1 MEETYLLNVEGVKKK
16 ILHGGYGRL
25 PDFQEGSKI
34 TFHFQTL
41 KDDFERTV
49 IDDSR
54 NTGVPME
61 IIVGKMFKIEIWETL
76 LTSMRIN
83 EVAEFWCDAVHTGMY
98 ALVSKGLRK
107 IAEGK
112 DPLQGQK
119 HQCGIGNMFDYHS
132 TGYEDLD
139 ELQRTPQP
147 LIFIMELFKVEDPS
161 SYKRDTW
168 AMNNEEKLA
177 AVPKLHTEG
186 NRLVL
191 SRKFKEASEKYQE
204 AIICLRNLQVT
215 EKPWE
220 EGWLKLENLITP
232 LVLNYCQ
239 CQLELGEYYEV
250 LEHTT
255 AILQKNNENVKAYF
269 KRAKAHAAVW
279 NEKEARADFLRVA
292 QLDSSLTAAVR
303 KELKVLGE
311 RMRWKHMED
320 RKRYRDL
327 FQQPLSKGESEVSEE
342 SSVEKQEQA
351 GNGLTAEQEQNNP
364 EALKHKRGLGA
375 RKRET
380 DQGNV
385 VEEVKGLL
393 VKVGER
399 EREDFVPQKKIEET
413 VTAKQIG
420 IQGEQ
425 RERQLFPDSGNCMV
439 ESSENEQ
446 ELGLGLEEPK
456 LEVEAAEMN
465 SEAWDQNGERD
476 FATLTGKQDLRATHS
491 LDQMTVKPMN
501 DTEEGSTEGHCETEA
516 SIGLEIFTRK
526 GQYEG
531 RCENRE
537 TEAHYLHRKQA
548 NVSFGSEHGKEGMRA
563 KSFEEEDCSQVQQE
577 KSKRGMEVS
586 NELDLLEETALR
598 KEKGDIGDNSKP
610 EKKLCGYEAS
620 PSCYE
625 ANPEG
630 RVPVIEDCGKGIIS
644 HSVEVE
650 TTLREV
656 RDNHKEKV
664 GSDKE
669 GINTEDTSTTQE
681 KIEWDELGLKY
692 FEAEL
697 IPSTETENSKIGPQG
712 TTSDTKQVDLQ
723 VTWEDPEKR
732 GATEQIWGEEPF
744 GGFKM
749 SEMEHGDMHDT
760 ALSMSC
766 AEEKRHMFCSGE
778 IAGLEIAGRWDIS
791 LPGQTA
797 LKQEETGFQ
806 EGKWSESD
814 GIREPVTQ
822 AFGPGQS
829 EDLITFAEE
838 ASSTS

>member
-16 ILHGGYGRL
+16 ILHGGYGKL

-83 EVAEFWCDAVHTGMY
+83 EVAQFWCDAVHTGMY

-204 AIICLRNLQVT
+204 AIICLRNLQVK

-255 AILQKNNENVKAYF
+255 AILQKNNENVKAFF

-279 NEKEARADFLRVA
+279 NEKEARGDFLRVA
-292 QLDSSLTAAVR
+292 QLDPSLTAAVR

-327 FQQPLSKGESEVSEE
+327 FQQPLSKGESEE

-364 EALKHKRGLGA
+364 EVLKHKRGLGA
-375 RKRET
+375 KKRET

-399 EREDFVPQKKIEET
+399 ERDFVSQKKIEET
-413 VTAKQIG
+413 VTAKRIG

-425 RERQLFPDSGNCMV
+425 RERQLLPDSGNCMV

-446 ELGLGLEEPK
+446 QLGLGLQEPK

-476 FATLTGKQDLRATHS
+476 FATLTGKQDLRVTHIS

-516 SIGLEIFTRK
+516 STGLEIFTRK

-531 RCENRE
+531 RCENGE
-537 TEAHYLHRKQA
+537 TEAHYLHRKQT

-630 RVPVIEDCGKGIIS
+630 RVPVIEDCGKGIIT
-644 HSVEVE
+644 HNVKVE
-650 TTLREV
+650 TSLREV

-697 IPSTETENSKIGPQG
+697 IPSTEAENSKIGPQG

-732 GATEQIWGEEPF
+732 GGTEQIWGEEPF
-744 GGFKM
+744 GGLKM
-749 SEMEHGDMHDT
+749 SEMEHRNMHDV

-778 IAGLEIAGRWDIS
+778 MAGLEIAGWWDIS
-791 LPGQTA
+791 VPGQTA

-806 EGKWSESD
+806 ERKWSESD
-814 GIREPVTQ
+814 GLREPVTQ